1 MRTLESG
8 CCANRGARS
17 PSTVPCRPRVP
28 GSSPQG
34 SRPQIPVGRLGHPDE
49 VSALVAFLCTDDAA
63 FITGANLAVNGGQ
76 PMQ

>member
-1 MRTLESG
+1 
-8 CCANRGARS
+8 
-17 PSTVPCRPRVP
+17 VP
-28 GSSPQG
+28 GSSPLG

-49 VSALVAFLCTDDAA
+49 VSALVAFLRTDDAA

>member
-1 MRTLESG
+1 M
-8 CCANRGARS
+8 
-17 PSTVPCRPRVP
+17 P
-28 GSSPQG
+28 GSSPLG

-49 VSALVAFLCTDDAA
+49 VSALVAFLRTDDAA